1 MTRSASQLS
10 TPDVQAETAPVLAEG
25 LELYVELMRT
35 AGGSRTLSS
44 QRLRGD
50 TAASELRCVQPRE
63 TKVFTTFIVRE
74 GQEIAV
80 RVYRPSA
87 QVRRPGI
94 CYFHGGGFTFGSI
107 ESFDVV
113 AGGLAE
119 HTGAVVTSVQY
130 RRLPENSYRAAQED
144 CYASLVW
151 LHDHAD
157 DLDVD
162 PTRLA
167 VAGDSVGALLAT
179 ITAAMARDRGGPRVA
194 CQLLLYGA
202 FAMQPGRSCYA
213 TSRDPLL
220 TTERIE
226 SFIAAYNRCDDP
238 SFYRAP
244 LALGDLTR
252 LPPAV
257 IVAAEHDPLR
267 EEALEYAEHLRAC
280 GVRADVSV
288 APAMI
293 HGFLRARRMCPA
305 VNRQLAEIAGRVR
318 GHLSADAA
326 P

>member
-1 MTRSASQLS
+1 MPAA
-10 TPDVQAETAPVLAEG
+10 QAETAPVLAEG
-25 LELYVELMRT
+25 LELYIELMR
-35 AGGSRTLSS
+35 AADGSRTLSS
-44 QRLRGD
+44 QRLRSDAG
-50 TAASELRCVQPRE
+50 ASELRYLQPRE

-107 ESFDVV
+107 ESFEVV
-113 AGGLAE
+113 AAGLAE
-119 HTGAVVTSVQY
+119 HTGAVVVSVQY

-162 PTRLA
+162 PSRLA

-179 ITAAMARDRGGPRVA
+179 ISAAMARDRGGPRIA
-194 CQLLLYGA
+194 CQLLFYGA

-220 TTERIE
+220 TPGRID
-226 SFIAAYNRCDDP
+226 SFIAAYNRCDEP
-238 SFYRAP
+238 GFYRAP

-252 LPPAV
+252 LPPAI

-280 GVRADVSV
+280 GVHADMSV
-288 APAMI
+288 APEMI

-305 VNRQLAEIAGRVR
+305 VNRQLADFAGRAR
-318 GHLSADAA
+318 AHLWPDTA